1 MTDTVN
7 GNSTDNADI
16 KSIFMPIIHFILS
29 IALFILSSYLS
40 RFARNYLSQNFDPVW
55 IFIIWG
61 YVRPLLYL
69 CSGWLFINGLNK
81 SFFNYPFTCKI
92 SKNRKTVSKVLL
104 IILTVFLVI
113 CFLNVLPPTI
123 RFCALSWFHIDLLS
137 AYPWLSFVFTESGSS
152 FLLGKLGTI
161 LYLYLQEEN
170 TFIFIPLGIIWWY
183 LRLPNS
189 KVINEK
195 NKEINEENVSI
206 NVAE

>member
-7 GNSTDNADI
+7 GKSTDNADV
-16 KSIFMPIIHFILS
+16 KSVFMPIIHFILS
-29 IALFILSSYLS
+29 IALFILSNYLS
-40 RFARNYLSQNFDPVW
+40 RFARNYLSQNFDAVW
-55 IFIIWG
+55 IFVIWG

-92 SKNRKTVSKVLL
+92 SKNRKAASKALL

-123 RFCALSWFHIDLLS
+123 RFCASSWFHIDLLS

-152 FLLGKLGTI
+152 FLLGNKLGVI

-170 TFIFIPLGIIWWY
+170 SFIFIPLGIIWWY

-189 KVINEK
+189 KVINE
-195 NKEINEENVSI
+195 ENVSI
-206 NVAE
+206 SVVE

>member
-7 GNSTDNADI
+7 EKSTDNADV
-16 KSIFMPIIHFILS
+16 KSVFMPMIHFILS
-29 IALFILSSYLS
+29 IALFILSNYLS
-40 RFARNYLSQNFDPVW
+40 RFARNYLSQNFEAVW

-69 CSGWLFINGLNK
+69 CSGWLFINGLNRY
-81 SFFNYPFTCKI
+81 FFNYPFICKI

-123 RFCALSWFHIDLLS
+123 RFCASSWFHIDLLS
-137 AYPWLSFVFTESGSS
+137 AYPWLSFVFTESGSF
-152 FLLGKLGTI
+152 FLLGKLGVI
-161 LYLYLQEEN
+161 LYLNLQEEN
-170 TFIFIPLGIIWWY
+170 SFIFIFLGIILWY

-189 KVINEK
+189 K
-195 NKEINEENVSI
+195 EINCGNVSTGTE
-206 NVAE
+206 NE